1 MSHLDEHEQATVQRP
16 QQQMCQVGEK
26 GKQFHGGRSQRLGL
40 GVGEHLFGQQIG
52 HPDRL
57 EQSFRKEFLDRGL
70 PALVAGFLNRRHL
83 LTYLRGERFVC
94 PGGIDDDLEL
104 LRIHAFLTRLGLHR
118 CQWRPGSFSRVIA
131 GIAIGARLAVGAEI
145 LGTPENPPSRVP
157 RSHVFFRVFQH

>member
-40 GVGEHLFGQQIG
+40 SVGEHLFGQQIG

-57 EQSFRKEFLDRGL
+57 EQSFCKEFLDRGL
-70 PALVAGFLNRRHL
+70 PALVAGLLNRRHP

-104 LRIHAFLTRLGLHR
+104 LRIHAFSYLPWFASVPMAAGKLQPHDRQHSHR
-118 CQWRPGSFSRVIA
+118 GEIGGRSR
-131 GIAIGARLAVGAEI
+131 
-145 LGTPENPPSRVP
+145 NSRHTSKSP
-157 RSHVFFRVFQH
+157 IKSYS